1 MSDAA
6 MNVRLGAK
14 TAEFDAKMA
23 AASKTLKGFGKSMSS
38 VGASMSRS
46 LTLPILAV
54 GAASV
59 KLSLD
64 FQTSMTK
71 IQTLVGHSKEEIAQM
86 KTEVLGMAGQVA
98 KSPVEL
104 AEGLYFLESAGLR
117 GANAM
122 ETLEQVAK
130 GSASGLGDMESLS
143 VVAAAAQNA
152 YGVET
157 LTASSALDKFGV
169 MVQTGMF
176 KAEELSSVLGKQ
188 LGLSSSLG
196 ISFDEVGAM
205 IATYTTVTGSATTAS
220 DGLGAVMMT
229 FAKLDSEPSKKQSEA
244 LEAIGMS
251 AEGVKEMLGEQG
263 LQATMQHLQTA
274 FTANGVPMASF
285 FESSLALKSSLAVLG
300 NQTEA
305 YANNLDALSNSTGFV
320 NEAFEQTAETD
331 AFKMEQA
338 MTNLKVAG
346 TQLGD
351 SLLPIVT
358 ALTEKITAFAGW
370 WGKLDKGTKD
380 TIANFLILIAA
391 LGPTLFLVGK
401 IAMGVGGLVGFMK
414 KYQVISKIATA
425 AQWLWNAAMTA
436 NPIGV
441 IIVAVGALVGAI
453 IYFATATSGVAIKVR
468 NAFKFLVNGVI
479 MYVNLYI
486 GAINS
491 IGKYVGFTIP
501 KIQLLGYETEKA
513 AYTGTEA
520 IEEQTE
526 AIKDLSTAIDD
537 VPDLD
542 VEIDGDGGGGGGGG
556 GKGKTAK
563 IIVGEEEDP
572 VEKAKR
578 MLDIE
583 KQSLVNI
590 SNLKKQFLVLDAKN
604 SQEADLIKLEQEKQ
618 SALDGVEAVALGAE
632 EKENIEKVYAKKLEI
647 LLLKHKEDNQKAADA
662 TLSAWEKT
670 FSKLKEGFQ
679 NVMKVAGQIF
689 GAIGGLM
696 DAQNEKAET
705 ILSNKQAAEQE
716 DYELW
721 LENELMRIEQS
732 SLNDEQKQIKKD
744 KLDLK
749 AADKKKVLDEK
760 QDAETAKMQKK
771 AAKRD
776 KGMKIMSAIMGT
788 AQAVVTALGST
799 IPPLN
804 FVLAGIV
811 GGLGAAQIA
820 TIASTPIPA
829 MADGGL
835 AFGPTLA
842 QVGEYK
848 GASANPEVI
857 APLDKLKSIL
867 GSGGNMNVNVI
878 GSLRGDSIVLSSNK
892 TNINRSRY
900 I

>member
-1 MSDAA
+1 

-38 VGASMSRS
+38 VGASMTKS

-59 KLSLD
+59 KMSLD

-143 VVAAAAQNA
+143 VVAAAAQKA

-157 LTASSALDKFGV
+157 LTASEALDKFGV
-169 MVQTGMF
+169 MVRTGMF
-176 KAEELSSVLGKQ
+176 KAEELANVLGKN
-188 LGLSSSLG
+188 LGLSSALG

-229 FAKLDSEPSKKQSEA
+229 FAKLDSEPSKRQAEA
-244 LEAIGMS
+244 LDKIKMS
-251 AEGVKEMLGEQG
+251 AEDVKEMLGSQG
-263 LQATMQHLQTA
+263 LQATMQNLQAA

-300 NQTEA
+300 NQTDA
-305 YANNLDALSNSTGFV
+305 YKNNLDAMANSTGFV
-320 NEAFEQTAETD
+320 SEAFSQTAETD

-338 MTNLKVAG
+338 MNNLKIAG

-358 ALTEKITAFAGW
+358 ALTEKITAFADW

-380 TIANFLILIAA
+380 TIANFLILIAT

-401 IAMGVGGLVGFMK
+401 IAMGIGGLVSSMT
-414 KYQVISKIATA
+414 KYQVISKLATA
-425 AQWLWNAAMTA
+425 ATWLWTKAQWLWNAALTA

-453 IYFATATSGVAIKVR
+453 IYFATSTSGVAIKVR

-479 MYVNLYI
+479 TYVNLYI

-513 AYTGTEA
+513 ADKGTEA
-520 IEEQTE
+520 IEEQAG
-526 AIKDLSTAIDD
+526 AIKGLSTAITD
-537 VPDLD
+537 VPVLD
-542 VEIDGDGGGGGGGG
+542 VGGGGGGGG
-556 GKGKTAK
+556 GKGDEGET
-563 IIVGEEEDP
+563 EEEKAAK
-572 VEKAKR
+572 EKEERLKENA
-578 MLDIE
+578 
-583 KQSLVNI
+583 KQSLENI
-590 SNLKKQFLVLDAKN
+590 RKLKQEFAVLSAADEQAAARLSLANERENALLSVKESEN
-604 SQEADLIKLEQEKQ
+604 AEAEKQ
-618 SALDGVEAVALGAE
+618 AIKDKYDKLSGKLL
-632 EKENIEKVYAKKLEI
+632 EKQ
-647 LLLKHKEDNQKAADA
+647 KEDNQKAADA

-670 FSKLKEGFQ
+670 FNKLKEGFDK
-679 NVMKVAGQIF
+679 VMKVAQQIF

-696 DAQNEKAET
+696 DAQNQKSQT
-705 ILSNKQAAEQE
+705 ILENKQKKENDEYDAW
-716 DYELW
+716 YERE
-721 LENELMRIEQS
+721 LERIEADGINEETKAFYREE
-732 SLNDEQKQIKKD
+732 LDAVAATKKQELEK
-744 KLDLK
+744 
-749 AADKKKVLDEK
+749 K

-771 AAKRD
+771 AAKRE
-776 KGMKIMSAIMGT
+776 KGMKIMSAIMST
-788 AQAVVTALGST
+788 AQAVVMALGST

-857 APLDKLKSIL
+857 APLDKLKSII
-867 GSGGNMNVNVI
+867 GENGGTQKIEIFGKISGNDI
-878 GSLRGDSIVLSSNK
+878 FLS
-892 TNINRSRY
+892 NRIASENRERFT
-900 I
+900 

>member
-1 MSDAA
+1 

-38 VGASMSRS
+38 IGASMTKS

-130 GSASGLGDMESLS
+130 GSASGLGDMEALS

-188 LGLSSSLG
+188 LGLASGLG

-205 IATYTTVTGSATTAS
+205 IATYTTVTGSATSAS

-229 FAKLDSEPSKKQSEA
+229 FAKLDSEPSKKQAEA
-244 LEAIGMS
+244 LAAIGMS
-251 AEGVKEMLGEQG
+251 AEGVKEMLGSQG
-263 LQATMQHLQTA
+263 LQATMQNLQAA

-300 NQTEA
+300 NQTDA
-305 YANNLDALSNSTGFV
+305 YKNNLDALANSTGFV
-320 NEAFEQTAETD
+320 NEAFSQTAETD

-401 IAMGVGGLVGFMK
+401 ISMGIGGLVNFMK

-425 AQWLWNAAMTA
+425 AQWLWNTAMTA

-453 IYFATATSGVAIKVR
+453 TYFATSTSGVAIKVR

-479 MYVNLYI
+479 KYVNLYI

-501 KIQLLGYETEKA
+501 KIQLLGYETEKSTA
-513 AYTGTEA
+513 KGTKA
-520 IEEQTE
+520 IEEQAG
-526 AIKDLSTAIDD
+526 AIKGLSTAITD
-537 VPDLD
+537 VPVLD
-542 VEIDGDGGGGGGGG
+542 VNPAGGGGGG

-563 IIVGEEEDP
+563 ITVGDEEDP
-572 VEKAKR
+572 VEEYKR
-578 MLDIE
+578 RVDIE

-590 SNLKKQFLVLDAKN
+590 SNLKKQFLVLNAKN
-604 SQEADLIKLEQEKQ
+604 SQDADLIKLEQEKK

-632 EKENIEKVYAKKLEI
+632 ERENIEKVYAKKLDI
-647 LLLKHKEDNQKAADA
+647 LREKHKEDNKKAADA
-662 TLSAWEKT
+662 TLSAWEET
-670 FSKLKEGFQ
+670 FNKLKEGFDK
-679 NVMKVAGQIF
+679 VMKVASQIF

-696 DAQNEKAET
+696 DAQNQKSQT
-705 ILSNKQAAEQE
+705 ILENKQQKENDEYDAW
-716 DYELW
+716 YER
-721 LENELMRIEQS
+721 ELKRIEADGINEETKAFYREE
-732 SLNDEQKQIKKD
+732 LDAVAATKKQELEK
-744 KLDLK
+744 
-749 AADKKKVLDEK
+749 K

-771 AAKRD
+771 AAKRE
-776 KGMKIMSAIMGT
+776 KGMKIMSAIMST
-788 AQAVVTALGST
+788 AQAVVMALGST

-857 APLDKLKSIL
+857 APLDKLKSMI
-867 GSGGNMNVNVI
+867 GENGGTQKIEIFGKISGNDI
-878 GSLRGDSIVLSSNK
+878 FLS
-892 TNINRSRY
+892 NRIASENRERFT
-900 I
+900 

>member
-38 VGASMSRS
+38 VGASMTKS

-305 YANNLDALSNSTGFV
+305 YSNNLDALSNSTGFV

-331 AFKMEQA
+331 AFKMQQA
-338 MTNLKVAG
+338 ITNLKVAG

-370 WGKLDKGTKD
+370 WGKLDKGTKK
-380 TIANFLILIAA
+380 TIANFLILTAT
-391 LGPTLFLVGK
+391 LGPTLLLVGK
-401 IAMGVGGLVGFMK
+401 IATGLGGLVGFMK

-453 IYFATATSGVAIKVR
+453 TYFATATSGVAIKVR

-486 GAINS
+486 GAING

-501 KIQLLGYETEKA
+501 KIKLLGYETEKA
-513 AYTGTEA
+513 AEKGTEK
-520 IEEQTE
+520 IKNQTQ
-526 AIKDLSTAIDD
+526 AVQDLSTAIDD

-542 VEIDGDGGGGGGGG
+542 VETDGDGGGGG

-563 IIVGEEEDP
+563 ITVGEEEDP
-572 VEKAKR
+572 VEEYKR
-578 MLDIE
+578 RLDIE

-604 SQEADLIKLEQEKQ
+604 SQDADLKKLEQEKQ

-696 DAQNEKAET
+696 DAQNKKAET
-705 ILSNKQAAEQE
+705 ILSDKQAAEQE
-716 DYELW
+716 DYDIW

-732 SLNDEQKQIKKD
+732 GLNDEQKQLKKD
-744 KLDLK
+744 ELDLR
-749 AADKKKVLDEK
+749 AATKKKALDEK

-857 APLDKLKSIL
+857 APLDKLKSMI
-867 GSGGNMNVNVI
+867 GENGGTQKIEIFGKISGNDI
-878 GSLRGDSIVLSSNK
+878 FLS
-892 TNINRSRY
+892 NRIASENRERFT
-900 I
+900 

>member
-38 VGASMSRS
+38 VGASMTKS

-71 IQTLVGHSKEEIAQM
+71 IQTLVGHTVEEIAQM
-86 KTEVLGMAGQVA
+86 KTEVLGIAGQVA

-130 GSASGLGDMESLS
+130 GSAAGLGEMESLS

-157 LTASSALDKFGV
+157 LTASEALDKFGV

-176 KAEELSSVLGKQ
+176 KAEELANVLGKQ
-188 LGLSSSLG
+188 LGLSSALG

-205 IATYTTVTGSATTAS
+205 IATYTTVTGSATSAS

-229 FAKLDSEPSKKQSEA
+229 FAKLDSEPSKRQAEA
-244 LEAIGMS
+244 LAAIGMS
-251 AEGVKEMLGEQG
+251 AEGVKEMLGSQG
-263 LQATMQHLQTA
+263 LQATMQHLNTA

-305 YANNLDALSNSTGFV
+305 YANNLDALANSTGFV
-320 NEAFEQTAETD
+320 NEAFSQTAETD
-331 AFKMEQA
+331 AFKMQQA
-338 MTNLKVAG
+338 MNNLKVAG

-401 IAMGVGGLVGFMK
+401 IAMGVGGLVAFMK

-436 NPIGV
+436 NPIGI

-513 AYTGTEA
+513 ADKGTEA
-520 IEEQTE
+520 IEEQAG
-526 AIKDLSTAIDD
+526 AIKGLSTAITD
-537 VPDLD
+537 VPVLD
-542 VEIDGDGGGGGGGG
+542 VNPAGGGGGG

-563 IIVGEEEDP
+563 ITVGDEEDP
-572 VEKAKR
+572 VEEYKR
-578 MLDIE
+578 RVDIE

-604 SQEADLIKLEQEKQ
+604 SQDAALIKLEQEKQ

-662 TLSAWEKT
+662 TLSAWEET
-670 FSKLKEGFQ
+670 FNKLKEGFEK
-679 NVMKVAGQIF
+679 VMKVAQQIF

-696 DAQNEKAET
+696 DAQNKKSQT
-705 ILSNKQAAEQE
+705 ILDNKQQKENDEYDAW
-716 DYELW
+716 YER
-721 LENELMRIEQS
+721 ELKRIEADGINEETKAFYREE
-732 SLNDEQKQIKKD
+732 LDAVAATKKQELEK
-744 KLDLK
+744 
-749 AADKKKVLDEK
+749 K

-771 AAKRD
+771 AAKRE
-776 KGMKIMSAIMGT
+776 KGMKIMSAIMST
-788 AQAVVTALGST
+788 AQAVVMALGST

-857 APLDKLKSIL
+857 APLDKLKSMI
-867 GSGGNMNVNVI
+867 GENGGTQKIEIFGKISGNDI
-878 GSLRGDSIVLSSNK
+878 FLS
-892 TNINRSRY
+892 NRIASENRERFT
-900 I
+900 

>member
-1 MSDAA
+1 

-38 VGASMSRS
+38 VGASMTKS

-59 KLSLD
+59 KMSLD

-143 VVAAAAQNA
+143 VVAAAAQKA

-157 LTASSALDKFGV
+157 LTASEALDKFGV
-169 MVQTGMF
+169 MVRTGMF
-176 KAEELSSVLGKQ
+176 KAEELANVLGKN
-188 LGLSSSLG
+188 LGLSSALG

-229 FAKLDSEPSKKQSEA
+229 FAKLDSEPSKRQAEA
-244 LEAIGMS
+244 LDKIKMS
-251 AEGVKEMLGEQG
+251 AEDVKEMLGSQG
-263 LQATMQHLQTA
+263 LQATMQNLQAA

-300 NQTEA
+300 NQTDA
-305 YANNLDALSNSTGFV
+305 YKNNLDAMANSTGFV
-320 NEAFEQTAETD
+320 SEAFSQTAETD

-338 MTNLKVAG
+338 MNNLKIAG

-358 ALTEKITAFAGW
+358 ALTEKITAFADW

-380 TIANFLILIAA
+380 TIANFLILIAT

-401 IAMGVGGLVGFMK
+401 IAMGIGGLVSSMT
-414 KYQVISKIATA
+414 KYQVISKLATA
-425 AQWLWNAAMTA
+425 ATWLWTKAQWLWNAALTA

-453 IYFATATSGVAIKVR
+453 IYFATSTSGVAIKVR

-479 MYVNLYI
+479 TYVNLYI

-513 AYTGTEA
+513 ADKGTEA
-520 IEEQTE
+520 IEEQAG
-526 AIKDLSTAIDD
+526 AIKGLSTAITD
-537 VPDLD
+537 VPVLD
-542 VEIDGDGGGGGGGG
+542 VGGGGGGG
-556 GKGKTAK
+556 GKGDEGET
-563 IIVGEEEDP
+563 EEEKAAK
-572 VEKAKR
+572 EKEERLKENA
-578 MLDIE
+578 
-583 KQSLVNI
+583 KQSLENI
-590 SNLKKQFLVLDAKN
+590 RKLKQEFAVLSAADEQAAARLSLANERENALLSVKESEN
-604 SQEADLIKLEQEKQ
+604 AEAEKQ
-618 SALDGVEAVALGAE
+618 AIKDKYDKLSGKLL
-632 EKENIEKVYAKKLEI
+632 EKQ
-647 LLLKHKEDNQKAADA
+647 KEDNQKAADA

-670 FSKLKEGFQ
+670 FNKLKEGFDK
-679 NVMKVAGQIF
+679 VMKVAQQIF

-696 DAQNEKAET
+696 DAQNQKSQT
-705 ILSNKQAAEQE
+705 ILENKQKKENDEYDAW
-716 DYELW
+716 YERE
-721 LENELMRIEQS
+721 LERIEADGINEETKAFYREE
-732 SLNDEQKQIKKD
+732 LDAVAATKKQELEK
-744 KLDLK
+744 
-749 AADKKKVLDEK
+749 K

-771 AAKRD
+771 AAKRE
-776 KGMKIMSAIMGT
+776 KGMKIMSAIMST
-788 AQAVVTALGST
+788 AQAVVMALGST

-857 APLDKLKSIL
+857 APLDKLKSII
-867 GSGGNMNVNVI
+867 GENGGTQKIEIFGKISGNDI
-878 GSLRGDSIVLSSNK
+878 FLS
-892 TNINRSRY
+892 NRIASENRERFT
-900 I
+900 

>member
-38 VGASMSRS
+38 IGASMTKS

-59 KLSLD
+59 KMSLD
-64 FQTSMTK
+64 FKTSMTK

-130 GSASGLGDMESLS
+130 GSASGLGDMEALS

-176 KAEELSSVLGKQ
+176 KAEELSNVLGKQ

-205 IATYTTVTGSATTAS
+205 IATYTTVTGSATSAS

-229 FAKLDSEPSKKQSEA
+229 FAKLDSEPSKKQAEA
-244 LEAIGMS
+244 LAAIGMS
-251 AEGVKEMLGEQG
+251 AEGVKEMLGSQG
-263 LQATMQHLQTA
+263 LQATMQNLQAA

-300 NQTEA
+300 NQTDA
-305 YANNLDALSNSTGFV
+305 YKNNLDALANSTGFV
-320 NEAFEQTAETD
+320 NEAFSQTAETD

-401 IAMGVGGLVGFMK
+401 ISMGIGGLVNFMK

-453 IYFATATSGVAIKVR
+453 TYFATSTSGVAIKVR

-479 MYVNLYI
+479 KYVNLYI

-501 KIQLLGYETEKA
+501 KIQLLGYETEKSTA
-513 AYTGTEA
+513 KGTKA
-520 IEEQTE
+520 IEEQAG
-526 AIKDLSTAIDD
+526 AIKGLSTAITA
-537 VPDLD
+537 VPVLD
-542 VEIDGDGGGGGGGG
+542 VNPAGGGGGG

-563 IIVGEEEDP
+563 ITVGDEEDP
-572 VEKAKR
+572 VEEYKR
-578 MLDIE
+578 RVDIE

-590 SNLKKQFLVLDAKN
+590 SNLKKQFLVLNAKN
-604 SQEADLIKLEQEKQ
+604 SQDADLIKLEQEKK

-632 EKENIEKVYAKKLEI
+632 ERENIEKVYAKKLDI
-647 LLLKHKEDNQKAADA
+647 LRAKHKEDNKKAADA
-662 TLSAWEKT
+662 TLSAWEET
-670 FSKLKEGFQ
+670 FNKLKEGFDK
-679 NVMKVAGQIF
+679 VMKVASQIF

-696 DAQNEKAET
+696 DAQNQKSQT
-705 ILSNKQAAEQE
+705 ILENKQQKENDEYDAW
-716 DYELW
+716 YER
-721 LENELMRIEQS
+721 ELKRIEADGINEETKAFYREE
-732 SLNDEQKQIKKD
+732 LDAVAATKKQELEK
-744 KLDLK
+744 
-749 AADKKKVLDEK
+749 K

-771 AAKRD
+771 AAKRE

-799 IPPLN
+799 VVPLN

-811 GGLGAAQIA
+811 AGLVAAQIA

-857 APLDKLKSIL
+857 APLDKLKSII
-867 GSGGNMNVNVI
+867 GENGGTQKIEIFGKISGNDI
-878 GSLRGDSIVLSSNK
+878 FLS
-892 TNINRSRY
+892 NRIASENRERFT
-900 I
+900 

>member
-23 AASKTLKGFGKSMSS
+23 AASKTLRGFGKSMSS

-122 ETLEQVAK
+122 ETLNQVAK
-130 GSASGLGDMESLS
+130 GSASGLGDMETLA

-157 LTASSALDKFGV
+157 LTASEALDKFGV

-176 KAEELSSVLGKQ
+176 KAEELSGVLGKQ

-205 IATYTTVTGSATTAS
+205 ISTYTTVTGSATTAA
-220 DGLGAVMMT
+220 DGLGAIMMT
-229 FAKLDSEPSKKQSEA
+229 FAKLDSEPTKKQAESLA
-244 LEAIGMS
+244 AIGMS
-251 AEGVKEMLGEQG
+251 AEGVKQMLGEQG
-263 LQATMQHLQTA
+263 LQATMQNLQTA

-285 FESSLALKSSLAVLG
+285 FEKSLALKSSLAVLG
-300 NQTEA
+300 NQTDA
-305 YANNLDALSNSTGFV
+305 YKNNLDALENSTGFV
-320 NEAFEQTAETD
+320 SDAFSQTAETD

-338 MTNLKVAG
+338 MNNLKVAG

-358 ALTEKITAFAGW
+358 ALTDKITAFAGW
-370 WGKLDKGTKD
+370 WGKLGKGTKD

-401 IAMGVGGLVGFMK
+401 ISMGIGGLVGFMK

-436 NPIGV
+436 NPIGI

-453 IYFATATSGVAIKVR
+453 IYFATSTSGVAIKVR

-479 MYVNLYI
+479 TYVNLYI

-501 KIQLLGYETEKA
+501 KIQLLGYETEKSTA
-513 AYTGTEA
+513 KGTKA
-520 IEEQTE
+520 IEEQAG
-526 AIKDLSTAIDD
+526 AIKGLSTAITD
-537 VPDLD
+537 VPVLD
-542 VEIDGDGGGGGGGG
+542 VETGGGGGGGGG
-556 GKGKTAK
+556 GKGKTEN

-590 SNLKKQFLVLDAKN
+590 SNLKKQFLVLNAKD
-604 SQEADLIKLEQEKQ
+604 SQDADLIKLEQEKQ

-632 EKENIEKVYAKKLEI
+632 ERENIEKVYAKKLDI
-647 LLLKHKEDNQKAADA
+647 LRAKHKDENDKAAKD
-662 TLSAWEKT
+662 TLSAWEET
-670 FSKLKEGFQ
+670 FSKLKEGFDK
-679 NVMKVAGQIF
+679 VMKVASQIF

-696 DAQNEKAET
+696 DAQNKKAET

-716 DYELW
+716 DYDLW
-721 LENELMRIEQS
+721 FENELMRIEQS
-732 SLNDEQKQIKKD
+732 GLNDEQKQLKKD
-744 KLDLK
+744 ELDLR
-749 AADKKKVLDEK
+749 AATKKKALDEK

-799 IPPLN
+799 VPPLN
-804 FVLAGIV
+804 FILAGIV
-811 GGLGAAQIA
+811 GGLGAAQVA
-820 TIASTPIPA
+820 AIASTPIPA

-857 APLDKLKSIL
+857 APLNKLKSMI
-867 GSGGNMNVNVI
+867 GENGGTQRIEIFGKISGNDIYLANE
-878 GSLRGDSIVLSSNK
+878 LA
-892 TNINRSRY
+892 TQNRARFT
-900 I
+900 

>member
-1 MSDAA
+1 

-38 VGASMSRS
+38 VGASMTKS

-59 KLSLD
+59 KMSLD

-143 VVAAAAQNA
+143 VVAAAAQKA

-157 LTASSALDKFGV
+157 LTASEALDKFGV
-169 MVQTGMF
+169 MVRTGMF
-176 KAEELSSVLGKQ
+176 KAEELANVLGKN
-188 LGLSSSLG
+188 LGLSSALG

-229 FAKLDSEPSKKQSEA
+229 FAKLDSEPSKRQAEA
-244 LEAIGMS
+244 LDKIKMS
-251 AEGVKEMLGEQG
+251 AEDVKEMLGSQG
-263 LQATMQHLQTA
+263 LQATMQNLQAA

-300 NQTEA
+300 NQTDA
-305 YANNLDALSNSTGFV
+305 YKNNLDAMANSTGFV
-320 NEAFEQTAETD
+320 SEAFSQTAETD

-338 MTNLKVAG
+338 MNNLKIAG

-358 ALTEKITAFAGW
+358 ALTEKITAFADW

-380 TIANFLILIAA
+380 TIANFLILIAT

-401 IAMGVGGLVGFMK
+401 IAMGIGGLVSSMT
-414 KYQVISKIATA
+414 KYQVISKLATA
-425 AQWLWNAAMTA
+425 ATWLWTKAQWLWNAALTA

-453 IYFATATSGVAIKVR
+453 IYFATSTSGVAIKVR

-479 MYVNLYI
+479 TYVNLYI

-513 AYTGTEA
+513 ADKGTEA
-520 IEEQTE
+520 IEEQAG
-526 AIKDLSTAIDD
+526 AIKGLSTAITD
-537 VPDLD
+537 VPVLD
-542 VEIDGDGGGGGGGG
+542 VGGGGGGG
-556 GKGKTAK
+556 GKGDEGET
-563 IIVGEEEDP
+563 EEEKAAK
-572 VEKAKR
+572 EKEERLKENA
-578 MLDIE
+578 
-583 KQSLVNI
+583 KQSLENI
-590 SNLKKQFLVLDAKN
+590 RKLKQEFAVLSAADEQAAARLSLANERENALLSVKESEN
-604 SQEADLIKLEQEKQ
+604 AEAEKQ
-618 SALDGVEAVALGAE
+618 AIKDKYDKLSGKLL
-632 EKENIEKVYAKKLEI
+632 EKQ
-647 LLLKHKEDNQKAADA
+647 KEDNQKAADA
-662 TLSAWEKT
+662 TLSAWEET
-670 FSKLKEGFQ
+670 FNKLKEGFEK
-679 NVMKVAGQIF
+679 VMKVAQQIF

-696 DAQNEKAET
+696 DAQNQKSQT
-705 ILSNKQAAEQE
+705 ILENKQKKENDEYDAW
-716 DYELW
+716 YERE
-721 LENELMRIEQS
+721 LERIEADGINEETKAFYREE
-732 SLNDEQKQIKKD
+732 LDAVAATKKQELEK
-744 KLDLK
+744 
-749 AADKKKVLDEK
+749 K

-771 AAKRD
+771 AAKRE
-776 KGMKIMSAIMGT
+776 KGMKIMSAIMST
-788 AQAVVTALGST
+788 AQAVVMALGST

-811 GGLGAAQIA
+811 GGLGAAQVA
-820 TIASTPIPA
+820 AIASTPIPA

-857 APLDKLKSIL
+857 APLDKLKSII
-867 GSGGNMNVNVI
+867 GENGGTQKIEIFGKISGNDI
-878 GSLRGDSIVLSSNK
+878 FLS
-892 TNINRSRY
+892 NRIASENRERFT
-900 I
+900 

>member
-1 MSDAA
+1 

-38 VGASMSRS
+38 VGASMTKS

-59 KLSLD
+59 KMSLD

-122 ETLEQVAK
+122 ETLQQVAK
-130 GSASGLGDMESLS
+130 GSASGLGDMEALS

-157 LTASSALDKFGV
+157 LTASEALDKFGV

-176 KAEELSSVLGKQ
+176 KAEELSNVLGKQ

-205 IATYTTVTGSATTAS
+205 ISTYTTVTGSATTAS

-229 FAKLDSEPSKKQSEA
+229 FAKLDSEPSKKQAEA
-244 LEAIGMS
+244 LAAIGMS

-263 LQATMQHLQTA
+263 LQATMQNLQTA

-300 NQTEA
+300 NQTDA
-305 YANNLDALSNSTGFV
+305 YANNLDALANSTGFV
-320 NEAFEQTAETD
+320 SDAFEQTAETD
-331 AFKMEQA
+331 AFKMQQA
-338 MTNLKVAG
+338 MINLKTAG

-370 WGKLDKGTKD
+370 WGKLSKGTKD
-380 TIANFLILIAA
+380 TTAKFLILIAA

-401 IAMGVGGLVGFMK
+401 IATGLGGLVSFMK

-425 AQWLWNAAMTA
+425 AQWLWNVALTA

-441 IIVAVGALVGAI
+441 IIMAVAALVGAI
-453 IYFATATSGVAIKVR
+453 IYFATSTSGVAIKVR

-479 MYVNLYI
+479 KYVNLYI

-501 KIQLLGYETEKA
+501 KIKLLGYETKKA
-513 AYTGTEA
+513 ADTGTGAVEDT
-520 IEEQTE
+520 TE
-526 AIKDLSTAIDD
+526 AIKKLSTEITD
-537 VPDLD
+537 VPVLD
-542 VEIDGDGGGGGGGG
+542 VDPAGGGGGGG
-556 GKGKTAK
+556 GKGKTEK
-563 IIVGEEEDP
+563 ITVGEDEEDP
-572 VEKAKR
+572 VEKYKR
-578 MLDIE
+578 ELEIE
-583 KQSLVNI
+583 KQALVNI
-590 SNLKKQFLVLDAKN
+590 SNLKKQFLVLNAKN
-604 SQEADLIKLEQEKQ
+604 SQDAALIKLEQEKQ

-632 EKENIEKVYAKKLEI
+632 ERENIEKVYGKKLDT
-647 LLLKHKEDNQKAADA
+647 LRRKHKIENDKAAAA
-662 TLSAWEKT
+662 TLSAWEET
-670 FSKLKEGFQ
+670 FNKLKEGFDK
-679 NVMKVAGQIF
+679 VMKVASQIF

-696 DAQNEKAET
+696 DAQNQKAQT
-705 ILSNKQAAEQE
+705 ILDNKQQK
-716 DYELW
+716 
-721 LENELMRIEQS
+721 ENEEYEAWYARELERIEADGINEETKAFYREE
-732 SLNDEQKQIKKD
+732 LDAVAATKKQELEK
-744 KLDLK
+744 
-749 AADKKKVLDEK
+749 K
-760 QDAETAKMQKK
+760 QDTETKKMQLK
-771 AAKRD
+771 AAKRE

-799 IPPLN
+799 VPPLN

-820 TIASTPIPA
+820 AISSTPIPA
-829 MADGGL
+829 MAEGGL

-857 APLDKLKSIL
+857 APLDKLKSIMSEN
-867 GSGGNMNVNVI
+867 GGTQKIEIFGKISGNDI
-878 GSLRGDSIVLSSNK
+878 FLS
-892 TNINRSRY
+892 NRIASENRERFT
-900 I
+900 

>member
-38 VGASMSRS
+38 VGASMTKS

-143 VVAAAAQNA
+143 VVAAAAQKA

-157 LTASSALDKFGV
+157 LTASEALDKFGV

-176 KAEELSSVLGKQ
+176 KAEELANVLGKN
-188 LGLSSSLG
+188 LGLSSALG

-205 IATYTTVTGSATTAS
+205 ISTYTTVTGSATTAS

-229 FAKLDSEPSKKQSEA
+229 FAKLDSEPSKRQAEA
-244 LEAIGMS
+244 LDKIKMS
-251 AEGVKEMLGEQG
+251 AEDVKEMLGSQG
-263 LQATMQHLQTA
+263 LQATMQNLQTA

-300 NQTEA
+300 NQTDD
-305 YANNLDALSNSTGFV
+305 YKNNLDAMANSTGFV
-320 NEAFEQTAETD
+320 SEAFSQTAETD

-358 ALTEKITAFAGW
+358 ALTEKITAFADW
-370 WGKLDKGTKD
+370 WGKLDKGTKK
-380 TIANFLILIAA
+380 TIANFLILTAT

-401 IAMGVGGLVGFMK
+401 IAMGVGGLVAFMK

-436 NPIGV
+436 NPIGI

-453 IYFATATSGVAIKVR
+453 IYFATSTSGVAIKVR

-479 MYVNLYI
+479 KYVNLYI

-513 AYTGTEA
+513 ADKGTGA
-520 IEEQTE
+520 IEKQAE
-526 AIKDLSTAIDD
+526 AIKGLSTTIDE
-537 VPDLD
+537 VPELD
-542 VEIDGDGGGGGGGG
+542 VNPAGGGGGGGG
-556 GKGKTAK
+556 GKGKTATVT
-563 IIVGEEEDP
+563 VGEEEDP
-572 VEKAKR
+572 VEEYKR
-578 MLDIE
+578 RLDIE

-604 SQEADLIKLEQEKQ
+604 SQDADLIKLEQEKQ

-647 LLLKHKEDNQKAADA
+647 LLLKHKEDNKKAADA
-662 TLSAWEKT
+662 TLSSWEET

-679 NVMKVAGQIF
+679 NVMKVASQIF

-696 DAQNEKAET
+696 DAQNKKAET
-705 ILSNKQAAEQE
+705 ILSDKQAAEQE
-716 DYELW
+716 DYDIW

-732 SLNDEQKQIKKD
+732 GLNDEQKQLKKD
-744 KLDLK
+744 ELDLR
-749 AADKKKVLDEK
+749 AATKKKTLDEK

-799 IPPLN
+799 VPPLN
-804 FVLAGIV
+804 FILAGIV
-811 GGLGAAQIA
+811 GGLGAAQVA
-820 TIASTPIPA
+820 AIASTPIPA

-857 APLDKLKSIL
+857 APLNKLKSMI
-867 GSGGNMNVNVI
+867 GENGGTQRIEIFGKISGNDIYLANE
-878 GSLRGDSIVLSSNK
+878 LA
-892 TNINRSRY
+892 TQNRARFT
-900 I
+900 

>member
-38 VGASMSRS
+38 VGASMTKS

-229 FAKLDSEPSKKQSEA
+229 FAKLDSEPSKRQAEA
-244 LEAIGMS
+244 LAAIGMS

-320 NEAFEQTAETD
+320 NEAFSQTAETD
-331 AFKMEQA
+331 AFKMQQA
-338 MTNLKVAG
+338 MVSLQTAG

-358 ALTEKITAFAGW
+358 ALTEKITAFTRW

-401 IAMGVGGLVGFMK
+401 IATGLGGLVSFMK

-436 NPIGV
+436 NPIGI

-513 AYTGTEA
+513 ADKGTEA
-520 IEEQTE
+520 IEEQAQ
-526 AIKDLSTAIDD
+526 AIKGLSTTIDE
-537 VPDLD
+537 VPVLD
-542 VEIDGDGGGGGGGG
+542 VNPDGGGGGGGG
-556 GKGKTAK
+556 GKGDEGET
-563 IIVGEEEDP
+563 EEEKAAK
-572 VEKAKR
+572 EKEERLKENA
-578 MLDIE
+578 
-583 KQSLVNI
+583 KQSLENI
-590 SNLKKQFLVLDAKN
+590 RKLKQEFAVLSAADEQAAARLSLANERENALLSVKESEN
-604 SQEADLIKLEQEKQ
+604 AEAEKQ
-618 SALDGVEAVALGAE
+618 AIKDKYDKLSGKLL
-632 EKENIEKVYAKKLEI
+632 EKQ
-647 LLLKHKEDNQKAADA
+647 KEDNQKAADA

-670 FSKLKEGFQ
+670 FNKLKEGFEK
-679 NVMKVAGQIF
+679 VMKVAGQIF

-696 DAQNEKAET
+696 DAQNKKAET
-705 ILSNKQAAEQE
+705 ILSDKQAAEQE
-716 DYELW
+716 DYDIW

-732 SLNDEQKQIKKD
+732 GLNDEQKQLKKD
-744 KLDLK
+744 DLDLR
-749 AADKKKVLDEK
+749 AATKKKTLDEK

-799 IPPLN
+799 VPPLN
-804 FVLAGIV
+804 FILAGIV
-811 GGLGAAQIA
+811 GGLGAAQVA
-820 TIASTPIPA
+820 AIASTPIPA

-857 APLDKLKSIL
+857 APLNKLKSMI
-867 GSGGNMNVNVI
+867 GENGGTQRIEIFGKISGNDIYLANELA
-878 GSLRGDSIVLSSNK
+878 SQ
-892 TNINRSRY
+892 NRARFT
-900 I
+900 

>member
-1 MSDAA
+1 

-23 AASKTLKGFGKSMSS
+23 AASKTLRGFGKSMSS

-122 ETLEQVAK
+122 ETLNQVAK
-130 GSASGLGDMESLS
+130 GSASGLGDMETLA

-157 LTASSALDKFGV
+157 LTASEALDKFGV

-176 KAEELSSVLGKQ
+176 KAEELSGVLGKQ

-205 IATYTTVTGSATTAS
+205 ISTYTTVTGSATTAA
-220 DGLGAVMMT
+220 DGLGAIMMT
-229 FAKLDSEPSKKQSEA
+229 FAKLDSEPTKKQAESLA
-244 LEAIGMS
+244 AIGMS
-251 AEGVKEMLGEQG
+251 AEGVKQMLGEQG
-263 LQATMQHLQTA
+263 LQATMQNLQTA

-285 FESSLALKSSLAVLG
+285 FEKSLALKSSLAVLG
-300 NQTEA
+300 NQTDA
-305 YANNLDALSNSTGFV
+305 YKNNLDALENSTGFV
-320 NEAFEQTAETD
+320 SDAFSQTAETD

-338 MTNLKVAG
+338 MNNLKVAG

-358 ALTEKITAFAGW
+358 ALTDKITAFAGW
-370 WGKLDKGTKD
+370 WGKLGKGTKD

-401 IAMGVGGLVGFMK
+401 ISMGIGGLVGFMK

-436 NPIGV
+436 NPIGI

-453 IYFATATSGVAIKVR
+453 IYFATSTSGVAIKVR

-479 MYVNLYI
+479 TYVNLYI

-501 KIQLLGYETEKA
+501 KIQLLGYETEKSTA
-513 AYTGTEA
+513 KGTKA
-520 IEEQTE
+520 IEEQAG
-526 AIKDLSTAIDD
+526 AIKGLSTAITD
-537 VPDLD
+537 VPVLD
-542 VEIDGDGGGGGGGG
+542 VETGGGGGGGGG
-556 GKGKTAK
+556 GKGKTEN

-590 SNLKKQFLVLDAKN
+590 SNLKKQFLVLNAKD
-604 SQEADLIKLEQEKQ
+604 SQDADLIKLEQEKQ

-632 EKENIEKVYAKKLEI
+632 ERENIEKVYAKKLDI
-647 LLLKHKEDNQKAADA
+647 LRAKHKDENDKAAKD
-662 TLSAWEKT
+662 TLSAWEET
-670 FSKLKEGFQ
+670 FSKLKEGFDK
-679 NVMKVAGQIF
+679 VMKVASQIF

-696 DAQNEKAET
+696 DAQNKKAET

-716 DYELW
+716 DYDLW
-721 LENELMRIEQS
+721 FENELMRIEQS
-732 SLNDEQKQIKKD
+732 GLNDEQKQLKKD
-744 KLDLK
+744 ELDLR
-749 AADKKKVLDEK
+749 AATKKKALDEK

-799 IPPLN
+799 VPPLN
-804 FVLAGIV
+804 FILAGIV
-811 GGLGAAQIA
+811 GGLGAAQVA
-820 TIASTPIPA
+820 AIASTPIPA

-857 APLDKLKSIL
+857 APLNKLKSMI
-867 GSGGNMNVNVI
+867 GENGGTQRIEIFGKISGNDIYLANE
-878 GSLRGDSIVLSSNK
+878 LA
-892 TNINRSRY
+892 TQNRARFT
-900 I
+900 

>member
-38 VGASMSRS
+38 IGASMTKS

-130 GSASGLGDMESLS
+130 GSASGLGDMEALS

-188 LGLSSSLG
+188 LGLASGLG

-205 IATYTTVTGSATTAS
+205 IATYTTVTGSATSAS

-229 FAKLDSEPSKKQSEA
+229 FAKLDSEPSKKQAEA
-244 LEAIGMS
+244 LAAIGMS
-251 AEGVKEMLGEQG
+251 AEGVKEMLGSQG
-263 LQATMQHLQTA
+263 LQATMQNLQAA

-300 NQTEA
+300 NQTDA
-305 YANNLDALSNSTGFV
+305 YKNNLDALANSTGFV
-320 NEAFEQTAETD
+320 NEAFSQTAETD

-401 IAMGVGGLVGFMK
+401 ISMGIGGLVNFMK

-425 AQWLWNAAMTA
+425 AQWLWNTAMTA

-453 IYFATATSGVAIKVR
+453 TYFATSTSGVAIKVR

-479 MYVNLYI
+479 KYVNLYI

-501 KIQLLGYETEKA
+501 KIQLLGYETEKSTA
-513 AYTGTEA
+513 KGTKA
-520 IEEQTE
+520 IEEQAG
-526 AIKDLSTAIDD
+526 AIKGLSTAITD
-537 VPDLD
+537 VPVLD
-542 VEIDGDGGGGGGGG
+542 VNPAGGGGGG

-563 IIVGEEEDP
+563 ITVGDEEDP
-572 VEKAKR
+572 VEEYKR
-578 MLDIE
+578 RVDIE

-590 SNLKKQFLVLDAKN
+590 SNLKKQFLVLNAKN
-604 SQEADLIKLEQEKQ
+604 SQDADLIKLEQEKK

-632 EKENIEKVYAKKLEI
+632 ERENIEKVYAKKLDI
-647 LLLKHKEDNQKAADA
+647 LREKHKEDNKKAADA
-662 TLSAWEKT
+662 TLSAWEET
-670 FSKLKEGFQ
+670 FNKLKEGFDK
-679 NVMKVAGQIF
+679 VMKVASQIF

-696 DAQNEKAET
+696 DAQNQKSQT
-705 ILSNKQAAEQE
+705 ILENKQQKENDEYDAW
-716 DYELW
+716 YER
-721 LENELMRIEQS
+721 ELKRIEADGINEETKAFYREE
-732 SLNDEQKQIKKD
+732 LDAVAATKKQELEK
-744 KLDLK
+744 
-749 AADKKKVLDEK
+749 K

-771 AAKRD
+771 AAKRE
-776 KGMKIMSAIMGT
+776 KGMKIMSAIMST
-788 AQAVVTALGST
+788 AQAVVMALGST

-857 APLDKLKSIL
+857 APLDKLKSMI
-867 GSGGNMNVNVI
+867 GENGGTQKIEIFGKISGNDI
-878 GSLRGDSIVLSSNK
+878 FLS
-892 TNINRSRY
+892 NRIASENRERFT
-900 I
+900 

>member
-1 MSDAA
+1 

-14 TAEFDAKMA
+14 IAEFEAKMG
-23 AASKTLKGFGKSMSS
+23 AASKTLKSFGKSASS
-38 VGASMSRS
+38 VGKSMTKS

-59 KLSLD
+59 KMSLD

-130 GSASGLGDMESLS
+130 GSASGLGDMEALS

-176 KAEELSSVLGKQ
+176 KAEELSNVLGKQ

-205 IATYTTVTGSATTAS
+205 IATYTTVTGSATSAS

-229 FAKLDSEPSKKQSEA
+229 FAKLDSEPSKKQAEA
-244 LEAIGMS
+244 LAAIGMS
-251 AEGVKEMLGEQG
+251 AEGVKEMLGSQG
-263 LQATMQHLQTA
+263 LQATMQNLQAA

-300 NQTEA
+300 NQTDA
-305 YANNLDALSNSTGFV
+305 YKNNLDALANSTGFV
-320 NEAFEQTAETD
+320 NEAFSQTAETD

-380 TIANFLILIAA
+380 TIANFLILTAT

-401 IAMGVGGLVGFMK
+401 ISMAVGGLLAFMK

-436 NPIGV
+436 NPIGI

-453 IYFATATSGVAIKVR
+453 AYFATSTSGVAIKVR

-479 MYVNLYI
+479 KYVNLYI

-501 KIQLLGYETEKA
+501 KIQLLGYETEKSTA
-513 AYTGTEA
+513 KGTKA
-520 IEEQTE
+520 IEEQAG
-526 AIKDLSTAIDD
+526 AIKGLSTAITD
-537 VPDLD
+537 VPFLD
-542 VEIDGDGGGGGGGG
+542 VNPAGGGGGG

-563 IIVGEEEDP
+563 ITVGDEEDP
-572 VEKAKR
+572 VEEYKR
-578 MLDIE
+578 RVDIE

-590 SNLKKQFLVLDAKN
+590 SNLKKQFLVLNAKN
-604 SQEADLIKLEQEKQ
+604 SQDADLIKLEQEKK

-632 EKENIEKVYAKKLEI
+632 ERENIEKVYAKKLDI
-647 LLLKHKEDNQKAADA
+647 LREKHKEDNKKAADA
-662 TLSAWEKT
+662 TLSAWEET
-670 FSKLKEGFQ
+670 FNKLKEGFDK
-679 NVMKVAGQIF
+679 VMKVASQIF

-696 DAQNEKAET
+696 DAQNQKSQT
-705 ILSNKQAAEQE
+705 ILENKQQKENDEYDAW
-716 DYELW
+716 YER
-721 LENELMRIEQS
+721 ELKRIEADGINEETKAFYREE
-732 SLNDEQKQIKKD
+732 LDAVAATKKQELEK
-744 KLDLK
+744 
-749 AADKKKVLDEK
+749 K

-771 AAKRD
+771 AAKRE
-776 KGMKIMSAIMGT
+776 KGMKIMSAIMST
-788 AQAVVTALGST
+788 AQAVVMALGST

-857 APLDKLKSIL
+857 APLDKLKSII
-867 GSGGNMNVNVI
+867 GENGGTQKIEIFGKISGNDI
-878 GSLRGDSIVLSSNK
+878 FLS
-892 TNINRSRY
+892 NRIASENRERFT
-900 I
+900 